1 MSTPDGGD
9 DKVGFG
15 NPPKH
20 SRFKKGESGNPS
32 GKKKK
37 SMTLDEAL
45 ERALSKEVA
54 VMIGGKKEKKAVVEI
69 LVGKAVNKALEGEFR
84 FLKLILEHGARL
96 KIEDIVEEKKLQ
108 PHHLEMLRELLD
120 EAGGPS

>member
-15 NPPKH
+15 NPPRH
-20 SRFKKGESGNPS
+20 SRFKKGQSGNPS
-32 GKKKK
+32 GRKKK
-37 SMTLDEAL
+37 SITLDEAL
-45 ERALSKEVA
+45 ERALGKEVA

-69 LVGKAVNKALEGEFR
+69 LVGKAVNKALEGEYR
-84 FLKLILEHGARL
+84 FLKLVLEHGARL
-96 KIEDIVEEKKLQ
+96 KIEDIVEDKKLQ

-120 EAGGPS
+120 EPGDLS